1 MSRRDLIRM
10 TDDEIAAFLD
20 LNHPASLTSIGADGY
35 PHTTAMWFAVLD
47 GRFHFATYAKSQK
60 IVNFA
65 RNPKGSVLVEDGDSY
80 DQLRGV
86 LVQGDAELIRDP
98 GLAGDVMVA
107 MTARYAGLDFGAAPA
122 EVEEQ
127 VRAKG
132 AKRTVI
138 RIDPVRT
145 VTWDHRK
152 LAGVY

>member
-1 MSRRDLIRM
+1 MSRRELIRM
-10 TDDEIAAFLD
+10 TDDEIATFLSA
-20 LNHPASLTSIGADGY
+20 NHPASLTSIGPDGY
-35 PHTTAMWFAVLD
+35 PHTTAMWFAVID
-47 GRFHFATYAKSQK
+47 DRFHFATYAKSQK
-60 IVNFA
+60 VVNYE
-65 RNPKGSVLVEDGDSY
+65 RNPKASVLVEDGDAY
-80 DQLRGV
+80 NELRGV

-98 GLAGDVMVA
+98 ELAGDVMVA

-127 VRAKG
+127 VREKA

-152 LAGVY
+152 LGGVY